1 MRPVGCT
8 SMSFRQIVVSSVLV
22 VFFVGCGS
30 MPGADDGG
38 AAGGSAGGRTAGGS
52 GGGSSVGGGNAAGGS
67 AAGGS
72 AAGGSAAGGSAAGGD
87 AGGNSAGGNAA
98 GGNVA
103 GGAAGGSS
111 AGGNAAGG
119 NVAGG
124 NAGGGDADGG
134 NFGGGTS
141 FDGGNFGGGDPD
153 GGSFGGGGASFDGGN
168 SGGGGASFDGGNSGG
183 GGASFDGGNFGGGEA
198 DAGNVGGGNVGGG
211 NAGGGSACIP
221 SPEVCDGIDND
232 CNQAIDEGVTV
243 LCSDDADGDR
253 YVTSSAVVSRC
264 PDSTRPQFGSCPV
277 GFVAPQQS
285 LGTDCAPAN
294 GSSYR
299 LLPARADVDTD
310 GRCVGSIVQACVG
323 TSLGAGQRDP
333 AACAP
338 QDDCNDADAQRYQL
352 LSARADVDNDS
363 RCVGAT
369 VQDCAGATLAP
380 GRRAPASCGVQ
391 DDCNDTNPQQYQLLS
406 TRADAD
412 SDSFCAGAA
421 TNECSGAAAAV
432 GRRLATSCL
441 GDDCNDLNSSLF
453 AISVFI
459 VDADGDRRC
468 SSGPVVTQCAGNTA
482 PPGLSFPPDCITQ
495 NDCNDSNPSIY
506 QSLSVRP
513 DGDND
518 GFCFGPTTS
527 QCSGASPPSGFRL
540 PNTCNAVDDCRDTNP
555 LATAQCVLLG
565 AYTTT
570 SATKTCFA
578 VPPTET
584 FTVSPTNICPLGF
597 TLGTLSTQRTAG
609 NGSCTVINQTSMSM
623 TCNGL
628 DGATCRIVGACNA
641 L

>member
-1 MRPVGCT
+1 
-8 SMSFRQIVVSSVLV
+8 MSLRQIVVL
-22 VFFVGCGS
+22 VFFVVGCGT
-30 MPGADDGG
+30 MPGTDDAG

-52 GGGSSVGGGNAAGGS
+52 GGGSPVGGGNAAGGNV
-67 AAGGS
+67 
-72 AAGGSAAGGSAAGGD
+72 AGGD

-103 GGAAGGSS
+103 GGNS

-119 NVAGG
+119 GVAGG
-124 NAGGGDADGG
+124 NVGGGDTDGGNFGGGVVGDGGNFGGGVVGDGG
-134 NFGGGTS
+134 NFGGGTV
-141 FDGGNFGGGDPD
+141 GD
-153 GGSFGGGGASFDGGN
+153 GGSTCVSN
-168 SGGGGASFDGGNSGG
+168 I
-183 GGASFDGGNFGGGEA
+183 EA
-198 DAGNVGGGNVGGG
+198 
-211 NAGGGSACIP
+211 
-221 SPEVCDGIDND
+221 CDGIDNN
-232 CNQAIDEGVTV
+232 CNGQVDEGVTIV
-243 LCSDDADGDR
+243 CNPDEDDDR
-253 YVTSSAVVSRC
+253 YASSSVTVTAC
-264 PDSTRPQFGSCPV
+264 PDSLRMFAGSCPV
-277 GFVAPQQS
+277 GLVAPNVS
-285 LGTDCAPAN
+285 LGLDCAPAIAA
-294 GSSYR
+294 SYR

-323 TSLGAGQRDP
+323 VSLGAGQRDP
-333 AACAP
+333 ATCAA

-380 GRRAPASCGVQ
+380 GRRAPASCGAQ
-391 DDCNDTNPQQYQLLS
+391 DDCNDTNPQLYQLLS

-421 TNECSGAAAAV
+421 TNECSGAAPGV
-432 GRRLATSCL
+432 GRRLATTCL
-441 GDDCNDLNSSLF
+441 GDDCDDANASLF

-468 SSGPVVTQCAGNTA
+468 SSGPVVNQCAGNTA
-482 PPGLSFPPDCITQ
+482 PPGLSFPFNCITQ
-495 NDCNDSNPSIY
+495 NDCNDSNPAIY
-506 QSLSVRP
+506 QLLSVRP

-570 SATKTCFA
+570 SATKTCAF

-584 FTVSPTNICPLGF
+584 FTVSATNICPLGF
-597 TLGTLSTQRTAG
+597 TLGTLSTQRSAG
-609 NGSCTVINQTSMSM
+609 TGSCTVINQTSLSM